1 MPKEE
6 IEEYLETIYDLSEKL
21 ENKKTVKT
29 SQIADY
35 LKIRAASV
43 TEAVQRLKE
52 NGFVEYEAYQGVLL
66 TKKGLQIALKIKRKH
81 RLLECFLHDILKIK
95 KGMHEQACKMEHYLS
110 DNAEKA
116 LSKFLGNPK
125 KCPDGKEIPLSNRV
139 MPKKEITGEKG
150 IGKNIIRL
158 NSLKKGGKG
167 RIFAIKG
174 NEKAVQRLSDLGLL
188 PNTKISIIAE
198 APLKGPIKILVR
210 GSHLAI
216 SREIANDIYVE
227 I

>member
-29 SQIADY
+29 NQIADY
-35 LKIRAASV
+35 LKISAASV
-43 TEAVQRLKE
+43 TEALQRLKE
-52 NGFVEYEAYQGVLL
+52 NGFVEYEPYQGVSL
-66 TKKGLQIALKIKRKH
+66 TRKGLLIALKIKRKH
-81 RLLECFLHDILKIK
+81 RLLECFLHDVLKIK

-125 KCPDGKEIPLSNRV
+125 KCPDGKEIPLSNKLT
-139 MPKKEITGEKG
+139 PKKEIAGEKG
-150 IGKNIIRL
+150 ISKDIIKL

-167 RIFAIKG
+167 RIFAVKG